1 MTAPRSSS
9 PSRRRRTQA
18 KRAAGNPAPPASGQ
32 AVAAEGK
39 TRRLGESDYDRLLS
53 AFASPIAA
61 LDCGRFCAPLN
72 DGEPVC
78 CTTENAVPV
87 MDRGEW
93 RLLSGRTDLWSR
105 FRPKDAAGRDIVA
118 ESGTLCVAAACKGAA
133 FCERD
138 NRSLSCR
145 AFPFAPYIDAK
156 GDFAAIS
163 YFWGF
168 ADRCWVISNLHLATK
183 KYLAEFFA
191 AYDALFA
198 RDRDEWRANFENAA
212 TQRRVHSRRGVRFA
226 AVGRD
231 FRWRWVLP
239 HGAGWQLMEDPA
251 REMARFGPYKSAA
264 AYRRAVAEAG
274 GTAPPALAAE
284 AARRRR
290 GVVSNGAGAR
300 APELAPRR
308 EKEAE

>member
-9 PSRRRRTQA
+9 PSRRRRTSA

-105 FRPKDAAGRDIVA
+105 FRPKDAAGREIVA

-156 GDFAAIS
+156 GDFVTSSPSRTSGASPTAAGSSPTCILRPRS
-163 YFWGF
+163 IWP
-168 ADRCWVISNLHLATK
+168 SSSPPTTPSSPAT
-183 KYLAEFFA
+183 
-191 AYDALFA
+191 
-198 RDRDEWRANFENAA
+198 A
-212 TQRRVHSRRGVRFA
+212 TNGGPTSRTPRPQRRVHSRRGARFA

-274 GTAPPALAAE
+274 GDGPRPLWRPKPP
-284 AARRRR
+284 
-290 GVVSNGAGAR
+290 GGAGGS
-300 APELAPRR
+300 
-308 EKEAE
+308 